1 MNNDYLE
8 MEDFSTREDR
18 LGSKTS
24 LYDIAEKTLIVVIT
38 ILFIGLI
45 IFNI

>member
-1 MNNDYLE
+1 MKNDYLE

-18 LGSKTS
+18 LGKKTS
-24 LYDIAEKTLIVVIT
+24 LYDRVEDILIVVIV
-38 ILFIGLI
+38 ILFIGFI

>member
-1 MNNDYLE
+1 MKNDYLE
-8 MEDFSTREDR
+8 MEDFSTPEDR
-18 LGSKTS
+18 LGKKTS
-24 LYDIAEKTLIVVIT
+24 LYDIVETTLIVMIV

>member
-1 MNNDYLE
+1 MENEYLE
-8 MEDFSTREDR
+8 MEDFSTPEDR
-18 LGSKTS
+18 LGKKTS
-24 LYDIAEKTLIVVIT
+24 LYEIAEMTLIVVIV